1 MACPHQALVLG
12 FQRTGQA
19 VARTLAAR
27 GVGVRAADRRGAAE
41 LGIAADAWTGVELR
55 LGEEGLD
62 LLSGVDLVVPS
73 PGIARDVPLLATAL
87 RRGIP
92 VRSEIEVAAGL
103 LRCPVVAITG
113 TNGKST
119 TTSLAGLAL
128 VRTGRR
134 TFVGGNLG
142 TPLITAVGT
151 DAEVAVAEVSSFQLE
166 WVERFRPRI
175 GCLLNVTPDH
185 LDRHGS
191 FEGYVAAKARLFARQ
206 EADDFAVLN
215 RDDPATRDLAGCLAA
230 QVVSFG
236 MAPGPNGAFGVD
248 GGIALRLPAG
258 GEERYDL
265 VRTRLVG
272 RHNLENLLAAVT
284 VARLAGATP
293 QGVQQAIDELE
304 PLPHRMTRVAIRG
317 GVEWFDDSKATNVGA
332 AVRSLESC
340 GGPVVL
346 LAGGVDKGG
355 SYVPLAAAAAGRV
368 RLALVFGA
376 ARDAIAA
383 ALAARG
389 VPVEPVPSLEAA
401 AQAAAVHARPGDV
414 VLLAPACS
422 SFDMFTDY
430 AARGRAFRAAIE
442 ALR

>member
-1 MACPHQALVLG
+1 
-12 FQRTGQA
+12 
-19 VARTLAAR
+19 
-27 GVGVRAADRRGAAE
+27 
-41 LGIAADAWTGVELR
+41 
-55 LGEEGLD
+55 
-62 LLSGVDLVVPS
+62 
-73 PGIARDVPLLATAL
+73 
-87 RRGIP
+87 
-92 VRSEIEVAAGL
+92 
-103 LRCPVVAITG
+103 
-113 TNGKST
+113 
-119 TTSLAGLAL
+119 
-128 VRTGRR
+128 
-134 TFVGGNLG
+134 
-142 TPLITAVGT
+142 
-151 DAEVAVAEVSSFQLE
+151 
-166 WVERFRPRI
+166 
-175 GCLLNVTPDH
+175 
-185 LDRHGS
+185 
-191 FEGYVAAKARLFARQ
+191 
-206 EADDFAVLN
+206 
-215 RDDPATRDLAGCLAA
+215 
-230 QVVSFG
+230 

-265 VRTRLVG
+265 ARTRLVG

-340 GGPVVL
+340 SGPVVL

-355 SYVPLAAAAAGRV
+355 SYVPLAEAAAGRV